1 MARCGTSPRCQAS
14 GETEETS
21 DARNAPPKEI
31 FVAFAQHLL
40 FFKAMPWEDAE
51 SLHKQLHA
59 AFGCGRPPALRKF
72 VDEISDF
79 LRPTGLKVR
88 KVFCDGSRS
97 STAFLILHSEA
108 EEELPV
114 SLSALRTL
122 QRVSKK
128 FSLTQLHIFQAAAS
142 YLLRTRQP
150 LTLLQWIRLCQ
161 AKGGCAPS
169 LLQSLLELQFL
180 RVENAEGDPTQ
191 LRLVLGP
198 WCYAEK
204 LRSLEALMPD
214 AGVDGFAC
222 THCRL
227 PAIFSAL
234 RCGSPSCSAQFHR
247 ECLLFLSSLWSAS
260 EAGGR
265 QRGVSSA
272 NEREEDIRAEAQTR
286 AERRREHAADENE
299 IPRVCP
305 ACEGVW
311 GSVLVRGGEEV
322 AAAREAEDR

>member
-1 MARCGTSPRCQAS
+1 MQIEHYRRNGGHLGVCTRLVFSKWVAVCAVPRL
-14 GETEETS
+14 
-21 DARNAPPKEI
+21 
-31 FVAFAQHLL
+31 LL
-40 FFKAMPWEDAE
+40 FCFFFFSLHSSSFLQFLDSCSQAMPWEDAE

-198 WCYAEK
+198 WCYA
-204 LRSLEALMPD
+204 
-214 AGVDGFAC
+214 
-222 THCRL
+222 
-227 PAIFSAL
+227 
-234 RCGSPSCSAQFHR
+234 
-247 ECLLFLSSLWSAS
+247 
-260 EAGGR
+260 
-265 QRGVSSA
+265 
-272 NEREEDIRAEAQTR
+272 
-286 AERRREHAADENE
+286 
-299 IPRVCP
+299 
-305 ACEGVW
+305 
-311 GSVLVRGGEEV
+311 
-322 AAAREAEDR
+322 

>member
-21 DARNAPPKEI
+21 DAKNAPPKEI

-198 WCYAEK
+198 WCYAVRTSRRK
-204 LRSLEALMPD
+204 D
-214 AGVDGFAC
+214 
-222 THCRL
+222 
-227 PAIFSAL
+227 
-234 RCGSPSCSAQFHR
+234 
-247 ECLLFLSSLWSAS
+247 
-260 EAGGR
+260 GR
-265 QRGVSSA
+265 QRSKQRKERSA
-272 NEREEDIRAEAQTR
+272 QTHTNREER
-286 AERRREHAADENE
+286 H
-299 IPRVCP
+299 
-305 ACEGVW
+305 
-311 GSVLVRGGEEV
+311 
-322 AAAREAEDR
+322 AREESATRKRSRQEEKKRTCWTVT